1 MSCKARTHFLQCVI
15 LHNDFIVNVNWNDI
29 DSLQQGKV
37 FRFCAAKANMS
48 NIVFMFLNLKPNIC
62 KKRSLDKWW
71 TKEWNMHPTL
81 WPTSRDFEVKTSG
94 IHVVFLQ
101 VLQKNT
107 FDLCKKIWVSWEFQ
121 FPNSIAIV
129 SIVWSVVS
137 VESSWICNSVII
149 CNCPKVS
156 VVFTCGHCHQF

>member
-1 MSCKARTHFLQCVI
+1 MCHTTQWFYCKCELKWYWFSSARESFPI
-15 LHNDFIVNVNWNDI
+15 LCCK
-29 DSLQQGKV
+29 GKYV
-37 FRFCAAKANMS
+37 QYS
-48 NIVFMFLNLKPNIC
+48 VYVSQSWPNIC